1 MAMSSRRRAVFRIL
15 LIILGI
21 LVVKFAFQRTLRANY
36 DVPFNFS
43 DRLIQMLEDSGK
55 FQRQQLTAG
64 SEEVKSNPR
73 RKNII
78 VIAHGRSGSTII
90 GDIFNHHPSVFYLH
104 EPLQTVERLV
114 KTANKSYGN
123 LMADLLTD
131 MFHCRFNKSVVKDL
145 EFYYRDLTRFRAS
158 HAIGSPPL
166 CPYEMTDPRWEP
178 NHCPPMTSEIL
189 NNVCRNNY
197 AISATKVLINRIA
210 EKNLKDILAACNPS
224 DVDCKI
230 IFLIRDPRAVIASSR
245 AIGFFKNEHR
255 DANRESLRKYSNI
268 RCQQTEQNLAF
279 VKNLP
284 LYWRDRIMFQRYE
297 DFAMNPLKGLSR
309 LYKFAGL
316 SEIESVK
323 VWLHN
328 AISPQSRSELC
339 KGSHHALCTVDDPSE
354 ALKRWRRRILLSDV
368 DIIEHY
374 CKEVIRL
381 VGYKPISGSQEL
393 LSNTNISL
401 FTEDYEVKGW
411 FHG

>member
-1 MAMSSRRRAVFRIL
+1 MAMSSRRRTVFRIL
-15 LIILGI
+15 LTILGI
-21 LVVKFAFQRTLRANY
+21 LVVKFAFQRTPRANY
-36 DVPFNFS
+36 DVPFKFS
-43 DRLIQMLEDSGK
+43 DHSKQMLEDSGK

-64 SEEVKSNPR
+64 AEEVKSIPP

-78 VIAHGRSGSTII
+78 VIAHERSGSTII

-114 KTANKSYGN
+114 KTANKSYSN
-123 LMADLLTD
+123 LVADLLTD

-166 CPYEMTDPRWEP
+166 CPYKMTDPRWEP

-197 AISATKVLINRIA
+197 AISATKILIDRIA
-210 EKNLKDILAACNPS
+210 EKSLKNILAACNPS

-230 IFLIRDPRAVIASSR
+230 IFLIRDPRAVIVSAR
-245 AIGFFKNEHR
+245 AMGFLKKEHS
-255 DANRESLRKYSNI
+255 DINRESLRKYSSE
-268 RCQQTEQNLAF
+268 RCQETEQNLAF

-284 LYWRDRIMFQRYE
+284 LHWRDRIMFQRYE

-323 VWLHN
+323 VWLQN
-328 AISPQSRSELC
+328 AISPASRNELC
-339 KGSHHALCTVDDPSE
+339 KGSHQALCTVDDPSE
-354 ALKRWRRRILLSDV
+354 ALKRWRRSTLLIDV

-381 VGYKPISGSQEL
+381 VGYKPISGSQEV
-393 LSNTNISL
+393 LSNTNIPL